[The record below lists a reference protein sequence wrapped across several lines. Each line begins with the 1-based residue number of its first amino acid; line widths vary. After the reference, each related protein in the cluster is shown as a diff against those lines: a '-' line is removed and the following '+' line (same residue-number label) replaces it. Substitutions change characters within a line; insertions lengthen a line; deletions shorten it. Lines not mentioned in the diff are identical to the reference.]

1 MSAGPPMYWRESPMS
16 PMKTVLTAL
25 LLALLGA
32 CSGLEYE
39 VWPTDNFAA
48 SHYQTYS
55 WRSEPFRNNTGSTDP
70 IYRLDPIVRRE
81 TDQLLQAKGYTRI
94 DRGGSFTID
103 YIYAP
108 GLTLGVMGEDAS
120 IISTRIGI
128 RPNSTVS
135 QAQRDNAIALG
146 SGVKETHNLA
156 LQINDGQ
163 SGREV
168 WRGIVSKISQ
178 DNSGSA
184 DRSSN
189 SAASKGLR
197 NMISKL
203 PAAS

>member
-1 MSAGPPMYWRESPMS
+1 MS
-16 PMKTVLTAL
+16 PLKTVVSAL

-32 CSGLEYE
+32 CSGLEYD

-48 SHYQTYS
+48 GRYQTYS
-55 WRSEPFRNNTGSTDP
+55 WRSEPFQNTTGSADL

-94 DRGGSFTID
+94 DRSGSFTID
-103 YIYAP
+103 YIFAP
-108 GLTLGVMGEDAS
+108 GLRLGVMGEDAS
-120 IISTRIGI
+120 NISARIGI
-128 RPNSTVS
+128 RPNSAVS

-163 SGREV
+163 SGKEV
-168 WRGIVSKISQ
+168 WRGVVSKISQ

-184 DRSSN
+184 NRSNN
-189 SAASKGLR
+189 SAISKGLR
-197 NMISKL
+197 NMIAKL
-203 PAAS
+203 PPAS